1 MLRVPHM
8 HTDVIKSYLSTVPR
22 DVFSTMLGWEVEPKE
37 VPVDP
42 ACNSRLELRGINGS
56 IGFGGK
62 MTATL
67 FVSAD
72 ESLARRM
79 AQQVLGDPAL
89 ESMHEICDVFGE
101 ITNMV
106 AGGCKSRLCDNGMP
120 VVMSIPNVIRGRALS
135 ATGRD
140 VRFLVRVDFVVSASR
155 EEFSVVL
162 FGKFE

>member
-1 MLRVPHM
+1 MQL
-8 HTDVIKSYLSTVPR
+8 DVIRNYLSTVPKE
-22 DVFSTMLGWEVEPKE
+22 VFGTMLGWEIQ
-37 VPVDP
+37 PVDLPEDP
-42 ACNSRLELRGINGS
+42 ARSNTLELKGVNGS

-62 MTATL
+62 MTGTL

-72 ESLARRM
+72 EKLAKRM
-79 AQQVLGDPAL
+79 AQQVLGDPTL
-89 ESMHEICDVFGE
+89 ESAHEICDVFGE

-106 AGGCKSRLCDNGMP
+106 AGGCKSRLCDNGIP
-120 VVMSIPNVIRGRALS
+120 VVMSIPNVIRGRSLT

-140 VRFLVRVDFVVSASR
+140 VRFLVRVDFSVTASR